1 MDINS
6 IIEEL
11 MNKKPHLIDIF
22 PRKVPQKSDNR
33 YFGVERYFQRNRAD
47 IDRRFTAV
55 ILKLLCYYDMTLE
68 TEDGLAED
76 PAAEELSALLEK
88 CFRGGTGFV
97 NILLNEC
104 EALIMLNS
112 DDLYMTVYN
121 AEGEAAELISQLA
134 RSEGLFY
141 YEASEN

>member
-6 IIEEL
+6 IIDGL
-11 MNKKPHLIDIF
+11 MNKKTCLIDIF
-22 PRKVPQKSDNR
+22 PRKVPQKADNR
-33 YFGVERYFQRNRAD
+33 YFGVERYFQRNRSD
-47 IDRRFTAV
+47 IDRRFIAV
-55 ILKLLCYYDMTLE
+55 ILKLFCYYDMTLE

-76 PAAEELSALLEK
+76 PAAEELAALLEK

-104 EALIMLNS
+104 EVMIMLNS

-121 AEGEAAELISQLA
+121 ANGKAEELISQLVRA
-134 RSEGLFY
+134 EGLFY